1 LGEGIVMAFR
11 RANAPQEATVVRLKG
26 LVAGHTY
33 ARKDADSGTERTF
46 TGRALAE
53 EGLPLKIST
62 APGSSLI
69 YYTDN
74 ELK

>member
-1 LGEGIVMAFR
+1 MVMAFR
-11 RANAPQEATVVRLKG
+11 RTNALLESMVVRLKG

-33 ARKDADSGTERTF
+33 VLKDADAGTEWTF

-53 EGLPLKIST
+53 DGLPLEISV
-62 APGSSLI
+62 APGSSLM
-69 YYTDN
+69 YYSDK